1 MAAPTTTPAA
11 DDAST
16 WDPRKPWC
24 GTIRQ
29 VENQYVWTNRPGTRT
44 AGAPGVTRNVV
55 RRKACSELPASGRVP
70 RVLDV

>member
-29 VENQYVWTNRPGTRT
+29 VENQYVWTNR
-44 AGAPGVTRNVV
+44 AGNANGWRARVTRNVV